1 MMITDNDDK
10 MISFKYTKASESET
24 KAKNLKI
31 ILVETKQPSSY
42 RPKLFW
48 LFLGFTITTFI
59 SALTTSLS
67 TS

>member
-31 ILVETKQPSSY
+31 ILVETKQPHIDQNFFGCFWASQLL
-42 RPKLFW
+42 RLFRR
-48 LFLGFTITTFI
+48 
-59 SALTTSLS
+59 
-67 TS
+67 